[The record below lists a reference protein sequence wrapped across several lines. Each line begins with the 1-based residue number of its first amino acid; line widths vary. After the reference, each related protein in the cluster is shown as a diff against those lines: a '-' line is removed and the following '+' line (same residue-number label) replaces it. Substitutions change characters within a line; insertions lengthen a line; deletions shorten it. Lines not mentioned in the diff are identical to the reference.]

1 MKGGEI
7 MAYKESIAAEIRELF
22 KNAPEGHSEYTL
34 PQFDQQDVADTV
46 NFFANTNPK
55 EFSKQKL
62 TIANKAP
69 IVFMK

>member
-22 KNAPEGHSEYTL
+22 KMLLKDIRNILFLNSINKTL
-34 PQFDQQDVADTV
+34 QIQLTSLQIPTQ
-46 NFFANTNPK
+46 K

-62 TIANKAP
+62 TIATKLQ
-69 IVFMK
+69 